1 MKKRDYNFKK
11 DINRGSKYTKL
22 EIIESMKKF
31 FSLRGNKSFTQ
42 KQYNT
47 WEKRVLC
54 SSQISKRFGGWAK
67 IMQEAGLEP
76 YWGKKKDIAEMVEI
90 YMDCWQ
96 EQDDMPTEKIF
107 LNHLKKIDS
116 WYTLNMYKHHF
127 GSWRRLAQRII
138 DFHDEKISEKQLL
151 EKYQSGKKARRPIP
165 LSLRNEV
172 LLRDGGRCKQ
182 CGRSAE
188 KDKVPLEVDHIV
200 PVSEGGGNDKN
211 NLQTLCFDCNRGKS
225 NSTYN
230 KKSE

>member
-76 YWGKKKDIAEMVEI
+76 YWGKK
-90 YMDCWQ
+90 
-96 EQDDMPTEKIF
+96 
-107 LNHLKKIDS
+107 
-116 WYTLNMYKHHF
+116 
-127 GSWRRLAQRII
+127 RI
-138 DFHDEKISEKQLL
+138 
-151 EKYQSGKKARRPIP
+151 
-165 LSLRNEV
+165 
-172 LLRDGGRCKQ
+172 
-182 CGRSAE
+182 
-188 KDKVPLEVDHIV
+188 
-200 PVSEGGGNDKN
+200 
-211 NLQTLCFDCNRGKS
+211 
-225 NSTYN
+225 
-230 KKSE
+230 